1 MNSAFTHPCPLL
13 TLLESFS
20 YPLTSKVL
28 LILKVQLGSH
38 LPLEAIAEYLH
49 FSFANIISPT
59 QVRPRFPLQ
68 GFEYTGPWKKAC
80 PRTGWPTS
88 RLSRTSGHR
97 GNGTGETWVLPDGV
111 QAACRQPAQCDH
123 QWRVVPVGKGK
134 ARRLCLGLQ
143 TGPRLAPGTLSQLG
157 GFACLPGG
165 QPGSGPI
172 TAQPRPLSPCSGPN

>member
-1 MNSAFTHPCPLL
+1 MNSAFPHPCPLL

-28 LILKVQLGSH
+28 LILKVQLWSH

-59 QVRPRFPLQ
+59 QVRSRSPLQ
-68 GFEYTGPWKKAC
+68 GFEYPGPWKEAC

-88 RLSRTSGHR
+88 RLSRTSGCG
-97 GNGTGETWVLPDGV
+97 GNMGSIGWCTGW
-111 QAACRQPAQCDH
+111 CRQPEQCDH
-123 QWRVVPVGKGK
+123 WWRMVPVGKGK
-134 ARRLCLGLQ
+134 ARRLWLGLQ
-143 TGPRLAPGTLSQLG
+143 TGPRLAPGTLSRLG
-157 GFACLPGG
+157 SFACLPGG
-165 QPGSGPI
+165 QPRSGPI